1 MITRVDT
8 EIGKLIQLVQEL
20 NIDEN
25 TLVIFASDNGN
36 TGGNATEAEIPTNLF
51 FNNDSPREGMKGD
64 ILDGA
69 FHVPAIARWP
79 GYISPGQESS
89 HIWAMWD
96 FLPTVAELTGMDTPE
111 GLDGISILP
120 TLLGET
126 DKQRQHEFLYWEY
139 KEEQAVRMSNWY
151 GYKNKKGFLE
161 IYNLEDN
168 PGQDKDLSADYPDIA
183 RKIDEIMIREHSPS
197 DVWPSPG
204 EAEDEFKQRMVQLGI
219 TAEERPLNVA
229 DF

>member
-1 MITRVDT
+1 
-8 EIGKLIQLVQEL
+8 
-20 NIDEN
+20 
-25 TLVIFASDNGN
+25 
-36 TGGNATEAEIPTNLF
+36 
-51 FNNDSPREGMKGD
+51 
-64 ILDGA
+64 
-69 FHVPAIARWP
+69 
-79 GYISPGQESS
+79 
-89 HIWAMWD
+89 MWD